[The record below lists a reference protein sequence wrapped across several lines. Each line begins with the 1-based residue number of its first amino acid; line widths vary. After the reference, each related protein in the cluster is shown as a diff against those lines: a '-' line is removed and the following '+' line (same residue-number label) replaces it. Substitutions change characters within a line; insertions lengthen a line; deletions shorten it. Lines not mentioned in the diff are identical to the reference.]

1 LNHLEEIFMVELIQ
15 ISILN
20 LIAKLLKF
28 GFELG
33 TSFFVS
39 KETYGEF
46 ALILSYILIFTKIS
60 SFGIQ
65 NIMVRDVPKYSSL
78 NYISYLFFNSTITIF
93 SIGVIL
99 YIILYIFSFD
109 YIIFYPIIFV
119 IYFLNSLTIL
129 YSTYLRSIREVKLWI
144 YFQDIQVYLIYFG
157 MLFILYF
164 TQNRNLDIDSIL
176 NIYAT
181 ATIISF
187 AILLYFIKFKRD
199 LNLLS
204 KISLK
209 KIKYITSQSLPVLF
223 TGLTYLI
230 ISRIDIIMLEKYVNL
245 ALVGE
250 YNIVARVTFQV
261 LFFNQVII
269 SYYYPRLARK
279 FALHADYASIA
290 KYNTKF
296 VLLSFFSVLFTTLLL
311 YIAIVDFNL
320 FDILNITYKEELFEV
335 FLVLGIT
342 QIIYSAI
349 SFYGNILIYIHK
361 QKMEYFN
368 NALVLTLAII
378 TNLILIP
385 KYGVVGAS
393 IATSISLLTGN
404 ILQMLQVKY
413 FTKTL
418 FISI

>member
-1 LNHLEEIFMVELIQ
+1 MVELIQ
-15 ISILN
+15 ISLLN
-20 LIAKLLKF
+20 IVAKLLKF

-39 KETYGEF
+39 KDTYGEF

-93 SIGVIL
+93 SIGVVLYFIL
-99 YIILYIFSFD
+99 YSISFNYILLYPVIF
-109 YIIFYPIIFV
+109 IV
-119 IYFLNSLTIL
+119 YFINSLIIL
-129 YSTYLRSIREVKLWI
+129 YSTYLRSIKEVKLWI
-144 YFQDIQVYLIYFG
+144 YFQDIQIYLIYFT
-157 MLFILYF
+157 ILATVYIF
-164 TQNRNLDIDSIL
+164 QNGNLSIESIL
-176 NIYAT
+176 NIYTVAT
-181 ATIISF
+181 TISF
-187 AILLYFIKFKRD
+187 LSLLIFIKYKRGLD
-199 LNLLS
+199 IVS
-204 KISLK
+204 KISIQ
-209 KIKYITSQSLPVLF
+209 KIKYIASQSLPVLF

-230 ISRIDIIMLEKYVNL
+230 ISRIDIIMLEKYVDL
-245 ALVGE
+245 KIVGE

-269 SYYYPRLARK
+269 SYYYPRLSQK
-279 FALHADYASIA
+279 FAKKESYINIA

-296 VLLSFFSVLFTTLLL
+296 LLLSLISVVVATYLL
-311 YIAIVDFNL
+311 YRAIIDFNL
-320 FDILNITYKEELFEV
+320 FDILKISHRDELFNV
-335 FLVLGIT
+335 FMVLSIT

-361 QKMEYFN
+361 QKMEYLN
-368 NALVLTLAII
+368 NLLVLILAVI

-385 KYGVVGAS
+385 KYGVLGAS
-393 IATSISLLTGN
+393 IATSISLLLGN
-404 ILQMLQVKY
+404 VLQMAQVKY

-418 FISI
+418 FISIRR

>member
-1 LNHLEEIFMVELIQ
+1 MVELVQ
-15 ISILN
+15 ISLLN
-20 LIAKLLKF
+20 IIAKLLKF
-28 GFELG
+28 AFELG

-46 ALILSYILIFTKIS
+46 ALILSYIMIFTKIS

-65 NIMVRDVPKYSSL
+65 NIMVRDVPKFSYL
-78 NYISYLFFNSTITIF
+78 HYISYLFFNSTITIF
-93 SIGVIL
+93 FIGILL
-99 YIILYIFSFD
+99 YIALYLYSFE
-109 YIIFYPIIFV
+109 YIIYYPVVFI

-144 YFQDIQVYLIYFG
+144 YFQDIQIYLIYFTI
-157 MLFILYF
+157 LFILYF
-164 TQNRNLDIDSIL
+164 TQNSRDLNIDTIL
-176 NIYAT
+176 NIYT
-181 ATIISF
+181 VATIISF
-187 AILLYFIKFKRD
+187 LILLLFIKYKRG

-204 KISLK
+204 RISINI
-209 KIKYITSQSLPVLF
+209 IKYITSQSLPVLF

-230 ISRIDIIMLEKYVNL
+230 ISRIDIIMLEKYVDL
-245 ALVGE
+245 TVVGE
-250 YNIVARVTFQV
+250 YNIVARITFQV

-269 SYYYPRLARK
+269 SYYYPRLAKK
-279 FALHADYASIA
+279 FAKKEKFSNIA

-296 VLLSFFSVLFTTLLL
+296 VLLSFFSVLFTTSLL

-320 FDILNITYKEELFEV
+320 FETLNIEHKNELFNV
-335 FLVLGIT
+335 FLILSIT

-385 KYGVVGAS
+385 RYGVVGAS

-404 ILQMLQVKY
+404 ILQMAQVKY
-413 FTKTL
+413 FTKTIFL
-418 FISI
+418 KV